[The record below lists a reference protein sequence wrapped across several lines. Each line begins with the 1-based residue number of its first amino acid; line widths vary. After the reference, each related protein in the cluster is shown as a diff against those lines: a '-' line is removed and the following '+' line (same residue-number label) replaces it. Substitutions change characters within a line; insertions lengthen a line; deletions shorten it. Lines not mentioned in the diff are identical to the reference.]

1 MFMAWKSA
9 GCVVIAVCLLG
20 VAGGAW
26 SQPVYVSD
34 VIRVSV
40 RSGPGSEHKSLAVT
54 ESGQLLE
61 LLKPG
66 DEWSLVRLPN
76 GTEGYILSR
85 FLTEAQPGRH
95 QLVRLEEKIKAL
107 TAQAAAL
114 AEEHNRVKA
123 EKETLAAAAA
133 DGQLAFD
140 RLRAEFERF
149 RSDTADA
156 AGLKAKAD
164 ALAEELEQKTR
175 QIAELSA
182 RADELFPVTT
192 LYWFLAGA
200 GVLLVGFLTGYSV
213 KRQRRWSSL
222 S

>member
-1 MFMAWKSA
+1 MVWKHA
-9 GCVVIAVCLLG
+9 GFVVIGVCLIGL
-20 VAGGAW
+20 AGGAW
-26 SQPVYVSD
+26 AQPVYVSD

-54 ESGQLLE
+54 ESGQQLE

-66 DEWSLVRLPN
+66 DEWSLVRLSN

-95 QLVRLEEKIKAL
+95 QLVRLEEKVKAL
-107 TAQAAAL
+107 AAQATAL
-114 AEEHNRVKA
+114 TEENSRVRA
-123 EKETLAAAAA
+123 EKEALSATAA

-149 RSDTADA
+149 RSETADA
-156 AGLKAKAD
+156 AALKAKGD
-164 ALAEELEQKTR
+164 ALSEELELKTR

-182 RADELFPVTT
+182 RADEVFPVTT

-200 GVLLVGFLTGYSV
+200 GVLLAGFLTGFSV
-213 KRQRRWSSL
+213 KRHRRWSTL